1 MQKRALIRLSLG
13 ALIVGAGGSA
23 CFIAGCGDDDTTPV
37 TATDSGPGAD
47 QVSPPTDSGPGT
59 DTGPKPDSGPPD
71 AGPPHA
77 KIIIVHASPGLPA
90 LRVCFKLGKLADGS
104 DGVIAPVAAL
114 PDQAKPGQPY
124 PGVFP
129 GTGGPFPDLLDLS
142 AYALTPIVINADKI
156 KTDIRTD
163 GGTQRSCQDILA
175 PDGGLAGT
183 TDAVTFPTLPV
194 GTFTPN
200 TTLLLALTGC
210 AAGEA
215 GGTYPGPDGGTTA
228 FPYTAQQKCGAAY
241 TSANSNFAI
250 QKFTLDKAAAGATQL
265 GSQFINLSQGI
276 EGQTIPFATAC
287 GANTACTANGVY
299 PVIVKNDPAGDA
311 AAAVATPLT
320 AAPVKFP
327 ALAPATTKGITG
339 VLPASASF
347 AIAGSTT
354 GVGGDGG
361 VGPFVGNAGFPIVQ
375 TFTTGSATPA
385 DYFKNGRNYTFVL
398 LGDPTFGPASATN
411 GNGVHFL
418 GFDND
423 PVLPP
428 K

>member
-1 MQKRALIRLSLG
+1 M
-13 ALIVGAGGSA
+13 
-23 CFIAGCGDDDTTPV
+23 AGCGDDDATPV

-47 QVSPPTDSGPGT
+47 QVSPPTDSGGGT
-59 DTGPKPDSGPPD
+59 DTGTKTDSGPPD

-77 KIIIVHASPGLPA
+77 KIILVHAAPGLPA

-114 PDQAKPGQPY
+114 PDQAKPGQPF

-129 GTGGPFPDLLDLS
+129 GTGGAFPDLLDLS
-142 AYALTPIVINADKI
+142 VYALTPIVINAAKI
-156 KTDIRTD
+156 STDVRTD

-175 PDGGLAGT
+175 PDAGVVGT
-183 TDAVTFPTLPV
+183 ADAVQFATLPV

-215 GGTYPGPDGGTTA
+215 GGTTP

-241 TSANSNFAI
+241 TAANSNFAI
-250 QKFTLDKAAAGATQL
+250 QKFTLDKTPAGATQL
-265 GSQFINLSQGI
+265 GGQFINLSQGI
-276 EGQTIPFATAC
+276 ENEAAPFAGAC
-287 GANTACTANGVY
+287 GLNTGCTANGVY

-327 ALAPATTKGITG
+327 LMAPATAKGVTG
-339 VLPASASF
+339 VLPATASF

-354 GVGGDGG
+354 ALGSDGG
-361 VGPFVGNAGFPIVQ
+361 VGPSVGGASFPIVQ

-385 DYFKNGRNYTFVL
+385 DYFKDGRNYTFVL
-398 LGDPTFGPASATN
+398 LGDPTAGPASATN
-411 GNGVHFL
+411 GYGVHFL